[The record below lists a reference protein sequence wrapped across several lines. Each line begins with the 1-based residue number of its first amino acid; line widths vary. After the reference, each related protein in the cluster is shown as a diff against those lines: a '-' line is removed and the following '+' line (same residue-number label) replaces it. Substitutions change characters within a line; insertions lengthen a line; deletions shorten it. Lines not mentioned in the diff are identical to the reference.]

1 MKNTM
6 FKLTEKESLVLNAL
20 LNFNDCIANDYN
32 CSWTEAAEGVVSK
45 RSLGGIISSLIKKEV
60 IEMSDDTRCYF
71 LKSIDELK
79 SLLA

>member
-1 MKNTM
+1 MKI
-6 FKLTEKESLVLNAL
+6 KLTEKESIVLNAL
-20 LNFNDCIANDYN
+20 LNFEDCIANDYD

-71 LKSIDELK
+71 LKPVEELK
-79 SLLA
+79 ALAA